1 MSEIV
6 SFYDWYLSQRTK
18 PKGKVLVDTDPKD
31 IEEETIYLVKEKN
44 IKD

>member
-18 PKGKVLVDTDPKD
+18 PKSIIAKSIEKASNLLKEPKD
-31 IEEETIYLVKEKN
+31 IEEEE
-44 IKD
+44 

>member
-18 PKGKVLVDTDPKD
+18 PQKPINRDSWDQGNKTPNPKD
-31 IEEETIYLVKEKN
+31 IEEE
-44 IKD
+44 D